1 TSSLPVTTSQVTTV
15 TVIAARSVI
24 AICGSRQ
31 LRSAV
36 KGVGVRGPP
45 LPRRPRDRRPVG
57 RGGVG
62 GAPAAVAVLSTLA
75 SALVL
80 PAGSLLAFLSSSPCF
95 LFLLPVDQR
104 RNFFPFVPEHG
115 GKLRSPA
122 VHHHQLDLWRR
133 KKTDMGRRGKWFI
146 AVSRAFNPESNE
158 KKRQKNHKSKRKWKL
173 RRPKHY
179 LPVPSEVAEKSIVDG
194 TKPPDCHLSQGI
206 KLVKVE
212 DGHSKNAYSVTL
224 TSAATAEAADV
235 AAAPVVGLT
244 ITSSMGKTREEA
256 AAIKIQTAFRGYL
269 VLLSLYLTRS
279 YCISLVL
286 SCFDSVALKQWKNS
300 SREVNP
306 TFTNPNN
313 PQWGWSWLERWMASR
328 PWENHNAIDKDVSD
342 HAKKASPSVGEQ
354 IIKLY
359 AQHKDTK
366 WQRTPVDHQKS
377 SHPSSHH
384 PPVTPPSKHSSA
396 GKEKSVSSRGATD
409 NSRNMVSLQ
418 SERRRR
424 QSIAGSSFGD
434 DVSLASSPTIPSYM
448 ASTESVRAKSRF
460 QSPPNNNAETPERES
475 VIAVKKRLS
484 YPVADKCSILSP
496 ARIRRNSG
504 PPKLDVATP
513 KDVAT
518 CVEQMSNGG
527 SR

>member
-45 LPRRPRDRRPVG
+45 LPRRPRDRRSAVKRMQVPFSPSCLRRPVSYSFS
-57 RGGVG
+57 
-62 GAPAAVAVLSTLA
+62 LSTK
-75 SALVL
+75 
-80 PAGSLLAFLSSSPCF
+80 GGTFSLSFQNTGESCAPRRSTTTNWTCCLLSSSF
-95 LFLLPVDQR
+95 NQ
-104 RNFFPFVPEHG
+104 
-115 GKLRSPA
+115 
-122 VHHHQLDLWRR
+122 
-133 KKTDMGRRGKWFI
+133 KK
-146 AVSRAFNPESNE
+146 
-158 KKRQKNHKSKRKWKL
+158 HKSKRKWKL

-269 VLLSLYLTRS
+269 
-279 YCISLVL
+279 
-286 SCFDSVALKQWKNS
+286 WKNS

-409 NSRNMVSLQ
+409 NSRSMVSLQ

-518 CVEQMSNGG
+518 CVEQTSNGG

>member
-1 TSSLPVTTSQVTTV
+1 
-15 TVIAARSVI
+15 
-24 AICGSRQ
+24 
-31 LRSAV
+31 
-36 KGVGVRGPP
+36 
-45 LPRRPRDRRPVG
+45 
-57 RGGVG
+57 
-62 GAPAAVAVLSTLA
+62 
-75 SALVL
+75 
-80 PAGSLLAFLSSSPCF
+80 
-95 LFLLPVDQR
+95 
-104 RNFFPFVPEHG
+104 
-115 GKLRSPA
+115 
-122 VHHHQLDLWRR
+122 
-133 KKTDMGRRGKWFI
+133 
-146 AVSRAFNPESNE
+146 
-158 KKRQKNHKSKRKWKL
+158 
-173 RRPKHY
+173 
-179 LPVPSEVAEKSIVDG
+179 PSEVAEKSIVDG

-269 VLLSLYLTRS
+269 
-279 YCISLVL
+279 
-286 SCFDSVALKQWKNS
+286 QWKNS

-384 PPVTPPSKHSSA
+384 PPLTPPSKHSSA

-409 NSRNMVSLQ
+409 NSRSMVSLQ

-518 CVEQMSNGG
+518 CVEQTSNGG